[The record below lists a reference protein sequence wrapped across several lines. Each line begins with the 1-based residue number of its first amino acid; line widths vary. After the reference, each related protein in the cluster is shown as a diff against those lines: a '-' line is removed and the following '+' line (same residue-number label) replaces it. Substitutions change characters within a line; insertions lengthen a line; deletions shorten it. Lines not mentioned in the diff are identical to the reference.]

1 MARIYE
7 LFMYCTNWRAERA
20 SEVLFPTIAIL
31 IGTPN
36 EHIYA
41 HPLWTHAHPA
51 WTLGTGRY
59 YAAESM
65 LVLNPET
72 DQYDGSM
79 TPGYGKDTLE
89 GFFKKCVTEGMDG
102 QELGDAA
109 VFGQK

>member
-1 MARIYE
+1 
-7 LFMYCTNWRAERA
+7 
-20 SEVLFPTIAIL
+20 
-31 IGTPN
+31 
-36 EHIYA
+36 
-41 HPLWTHAHPA
+41 
-51 WTLGTGRY
+51 
-59 YAAESM
+59 M